1 MQPAVFFLVNIEGCL
16 FLSRQQAAHFIKP
29 YLHSFVLHPLST
41 KMLAHLLLAITIILR
56 GCRENG
62 GGGEIQIYVYLWKK
76 NLRYSAYH
84 KKLSFSTAISRVF
97 CGAITVGNQLFA
109 FLFCDEIEQIL
120 GWSSYHIIFKP
131 DILNCLIFLAFL
143 WLCCNFLAKLG
154 QKVKHSAVRLIW
166 TYIFGMVAMPLPCN
180 GILLIQGNLPW
191 VFTEFTWNYASF
203 PIPYFN

>member
-16 FLSRQQAAHFIKP
+16 FLGRQQAALFIKP

-62 GGGEIQIYVYLWKK
+62 GRGEIQIYVYLWKK

-97 CGAITVGNQLFA
+97 CGAITVSCNQLFA

-120 GWSSYHIIFKP
+120 GWSSYHIIFKS
-131 DILNCLIFLAFL
+131 DILNCLIFSSFFGSAA
-143 WLCCNFLAKLG
+143 NFWTLG
-154 QKVKHSAVRLIW
+154 QKVKHSVVSLIC
-166 TYIFGMVAMPLPCN
+166 TAIF
-180 GILLIQGNLPW
+180 
-191 VFTEFTWNYASF
+191 
-203 PIPYFN
+203 